1 MKAALKINGKDARA
15 AWGMSLDQK
24 GLSALMTPPPMKDNV
39 KNASRAAHGTQVMR
53 QNARMGARTVNVILQ
68 FSARSEEEFWARY
81 SSFCEELKTGFL
93 TIETKYQPGVVYR
106 MEYNSCTQF
115 MEYGR
120 GMAKFNLKLT
130 ENDPSDRNP

>member
-1 MKAALKINGKDARA
+1 
-15 AWGMSLDQK
+15 
-24 GLSALMTPPPMKDNV
+24 
-39 KNASRAAHGTQVMR
+39 MR

-130 ENDPSDRNP
+130 ENDPSDRDP

>member
-39 KNASRAAHGTQVMR
+39 KNVSRAAHGTQVMR
-53 QNARMGARTVNVILQ
+53 QYARMGARTVNVILQ

-130 ENDPSDRNP
+130 ENDPSDRDP